1 MLITTIKTIF
11 IKWLSSSWENRV
23 PGNRYARFGGGCMMA
38 CHHTAIL
45 MKNFSYDNVITGT
58 SSHDPRN
65 DRTNQTVLQSIIHNM
80 NRNAAMQEKW

>member
-1 MLITTIKTIF
+1 
-11 IKWLSSSWENRV
+11 
-23 PGNRYARFGGGCMMA
+23 MMA